1 MPLFFLHMRSE
12 DLVEDGVEDR
22 EGLFL
27 EDAEA
32 ARREAI
38 RSARDILCAELRKGR
53 LSLGG
58 QIEVADQYGQPIL
71 TVPFRETVRIDG

>member
-1 MPLFFLHMRSE
+1 MPLFFLHMRKE
-12 DLVEDGVEDR
+12 DLVEDK

-38 RSARDILCAELRKGR
+38 RSARDILCAELRKGHLR
-53 LSLGG
+53 LDGE
-58 QIEVADQYGQPIL
+58 IEVADEFGQPIL
-71 TVPFRETVRIDG
+71 TVPFSQAVSIEE

>member
-1 MPLFFLHMRSE
+1 MPLFFLHMRNE
-12 DLVEDGVEDR
+12 DLVEDK

-38 RSARDILCAELRKGR
+38 RSARDILCAELRQGR
-53 LSLGG
+53 LRLNGE
-58 QIEVADQYGQPIL
+58 IEVVDEFGQPIL
-71 TVPFRETVRIDG
+71 TVPFRQAVHVEA

>member
-1 MPLFFLHMRSE
+1 MRHE
-12 DLVEDGVEDR
+12 DLVEERVEDR

-38 RSARDILCAELRKGR
+38 RSARDILCAELRKGH
-53 LSLGG
+53 LSLSGE
-58 QIEVADQYGQPIL
+58 IEVADQYGQPIL
-71 TVPFRETVRIDG
+71 TVPFREAVRIDG